1 MTRNTNIQEVLF
13 PVELTDIYQYRPKR
27 NSQLTFFENGAL
39 EEEKEIHPI
48 SRYKAI
54 TNPKTG
60 QVFSVVT
67 DGYRL
72 VTNQEALDLAKQC
85 FQQLF
90 DMQDTEQ
97 MVVFNIMTP
106 QSRSFCHVDLIHQH
120 YSVNIWAREMWLP
133 YLRVTNSYNR
143 SRALR
148 FDLGFCRKLCDN
160 GMIFE
165 RETIQY
171 KFHHTRQ
178 KISPVGQ
185 FKVDFERLK
194 KLEASF
200 RESVERL
207 NSYPVSE
214 DAFLPLA
221 CVALELEFDLQ
232 SDDAARRAKE
242 EERFHTFKHGAKT
255 LVAKYVDELDANAY
269 AVLSVITDIASHPF
283 FYRTPGWMV
292 DRLQKRAGCW
302 FDDFVVEISKPTFQ
316 MDQYLASTMAW
327 FPQEG

>member
-1 MTRNTNIQEVLF
+1 MTRNTNIQEILF
-13 PVELTDIYQYRPKR
+13 SVELTDIYQYLPGP
-27 NSQLTFFENGAL
+27 NSQLALFEMEEQ
-39 EEEKEIHPI
+39 EEEKEISKIPH
-48 SRYKAI
+48 YKAI

-72 VTNQEALDLAKQC
+72 VTNQEALDLARQC

-90 DMQDTEQ
+90 GMQDTEQ
-97 MVVFNIMTP
+97 MVVFNIVAP

-165 RETIQY
+165 RETIPY
-171 KFHHTRQ
+171 KFYHTRQ
-178 KISPVGQ
+178 EISPVGQ
-185 FKVDFERLK
+185 FRVDFERLK

-200 RESVERL
+200 RESVDRL
-207 NSYPVSE
+207 NSYPVPE
-214 DAFLPLA
+214 EVFLPLT
-221 CVALELEFDLQ
+221 CIALGLEFDLQ
-232 SDDAARRAKE
+232 SDDAATRAKE

-255 LVAKYVDELDANAY
+255 LVAKYVDELGANAY
-269 AVLSVITDIASHPF
+269 AVLSVITDIASRPF
-283 FYRTPGWMV
+283 FYRTPIWMV
-292 DRLQKRAGCW
+292 DRLQKRAGRW
-302 FDDFVVEISKPTFQ
+302 FDDFAIEISKPIFQ
-316 MDQYLASTMAW
+316 MDNYLAGTMVW
-327 FPQEG
+327 FSQEV